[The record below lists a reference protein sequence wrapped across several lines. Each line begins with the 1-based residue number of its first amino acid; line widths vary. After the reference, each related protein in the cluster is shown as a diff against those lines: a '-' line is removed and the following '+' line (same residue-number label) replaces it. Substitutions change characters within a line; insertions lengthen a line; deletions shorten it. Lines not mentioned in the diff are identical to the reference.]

1 MENLYIIIAAFIT
14 AVILGRIIIPN
25 ILVISMRKR
34 LFDEPDARKIHKR
47 PIPRLGGVTF
57 FPVIVF
63 TLCTFTA
70 IHLFKGHF
78 VYNIITLNTAREM
91 LFLISGLTLLYIV
104 GIADDLIGVR
114 YRKKFVVQIISA
126 AMFPI
131 AGLYINSFYGLFGIN
146 EIDPIIGIPFTML
159 LVVFITNAINLI
171 DGIDGLASGLSMVA
185 LVVFGVI
192 FVHFQSWLYA
202 LLAFVSVGVIIPFF
216 SYNVFGNADR
226 GRKIF
231 MGDTGSLTLGYI
243 LSFFVIRFC
252 MHEPNSMMQVQGSP
266 VLIAFSV
273 LMVPCLDVVRV
284 VLRRARNR
292 KPLFL
297 PDKTHIH
304 HKFLAMGFSPRRAL
318 ITIQIMSACFCA
330 FTMGALDFM
339 NNTVIFIIDIATWTL
354 LNVWFDKIINKKDQ
368 PHRKKEYNTIKMSKK
383 VSIAEFTEKNF
394 ADSRKTYYFANT
406 TYY

>member
-70 IHLFKGHF
+70 IHLFKGHS

-368 PHRKKEYNTIKMSKK
+368 PHRKKGI
-383 VSIAEFTEKNF
+383 
-394 ADSRKTYYFANT
+394 
-406 TYY
+406 

>member
-252 MHEPNSMMQVQGSP
+252 MHESNSMMQVQGSP

-368 PHRKKEYNTIKMSKK
+368 PHRKKGI
-383 VSIAEFTEKNF
+383 
-394 ADSRKTYYFANT
+394 
-406 TYY
+406 

>member
-192 FVHFQSWLYA
+192 LVHFQSWLYA

-368 PHRKKEYNTIKMSKK
+368 PHRKKGI
-383 VSIAEFTEKNF
+383 
-394 ADSRKTYYFANT
+394 
-406 TYY
+406 

>member
-185 LVVFGVI
+185 LVAFGVI

-368 PHRKKEYNTIKMSKK
+368 PHRKKGI
-383 VSIAEFTEKNF
+383 
-394 ADSRKTYYFANT
+394 
-406 TYY
+406 

>member
-91 LFLISGLTLLYIV
+91 LFLISGLTLLYIM
-104 GIADDLIGVR
+104 GIADDLVGVR

-368 PHRKKEYNTIKMSKK
+368 PHRKKGI
-383 VSIAEFTEKNF
+383 
-394 ADSRKTYYFANT
+394 
-406 TYY
+406 

>member
-252 MHEPNSMMQVQGSP
+252 MHEPNSMMQAQGSP

-368 PHRKKEYNTIKMSKK
+368 PHRKKGI
-383 VSIAEFTEKNF
+383 
-394 ADSRKTYYFANT
+394 
-406 TYY
+406 